1 MAKCLGDFIEKLRAM
16 GPDEIV
22 DVRKAV
28 DPKYEATTLLR
39 KLELEGRNPMV
50 VFHEAK
56 NLKGGKAQIPLVIN
70 TFASRKKLAVALDLP
85 PEQYKMEPVLEL
97 SRRYGNKVKPEVI
110 AKATAPVKEVIQLG
124 DEVDLFNYPVP
135 ITHALDG
142 GPYIIGGSAILKNP
156 ENGSY
161 NLAMIRFHLK
171 SGNRG
176 TIHAERHH
184 HSGMIVKMHR
194 DAGKETPFAIVI
206 GHHPTFYLGSLW
218 EGPFGNDE
226 YEIAGGAMQEPV
238 RLVPSETWG
247 EDFLVPADAE
257 LIIEGYVS
265 KDEMDEE
272 GPIGEHTRY
281 YKTIQGGKIQKR
293 YDPVVRFT
301 AITRRKDAHFLSVF
315 MGHAEHGL
323 IGSIPKEAV
332 IYEKAKACCPGVT
345 AVHLTPGGM
354 CRYICYISL
363 KQRLA
368 GEAKDAIMAAFV
380 SDWHI
385 KFGVAVDEDVDIFN
399 DQEVLWAIALRTQP
413 NRDFF
418 TISECMGS
426 PLDPTVG
433 LNGDRPLT
441 SRMGI
446 DATKPYGLPF
456 SEVCEVPLD
465 LLKKIKVEDY
475 LK

>member
-1 MAKCLGDFIEKLRAM
+1 MAKNLHDFMKKLREI
-16 GPDEIV
+16 GSEEIV
-22 DVRKAV
+22 DVKKAV
-28 DPKYEATTLLR
+28 DPCYEATTLLR

-70 TFASRKKLAVALDLP
+70 AFASRKKLAIALDLP
-85 PEQYKMEPVLEL
+85 ADQYKMEPALEL
-97 SRRYGNKVKPEVI
+97 SRRYSETIKPEI
-110 AKATAPVKEVIQLG
+110 INRSEAPVKEVIQLG
-124 DEVDLFNYPVP
+124 DEVDLFDYPVP
-135 ITHALDG
+135 TTHALDG
-142 GPYIIGGSAILKNP
+142 GPYIIGGSVVLKNP
-156 ENGSY
+156 ETGAY
-161 NLAMIRFHLK
+161 NLAMIRLHLK
-171 SGNRG
+171 SKNRA

-194 DAGKETPFAIVI
+194 DAGKETPFAIVV
-206 GHHPTFYLGSLW
+206 GHHPTYYLGSQW
-218 EGPFGNDE
+218 EGSFGRDE
-226 YEIAGGAMQEPV
+226 YEIAGGAMQEAV
-238 RLVPSETWG
+238 RLVPSETLG

-257 LIIEGYVS
+257 MIIEGYVTV
-265 KDEMDEE
+265 DEMDEE

-281 YKTIQGGKIQKR
+281 YKTIQNGKVQIKH
-293 YDPVVRFT
+293 DPVVRFT
-301 AITRRKDAHFLSVF
+301 AITRRKDACFQSVF

-332 IYEKAKACCPGVT
+332 IYEKAKATCPGIT

-354 CRYICYISL
+354 CRYICYVSL

-385 KFGVAVDEDVDIFN
+385 KYVVAVDEDVDVFS
-399 DQEVLWAIALRTQP
+399 DSEVLWAIALRTQP
-413 NRDFF
+413 HRDTFV
-418 TISECMGS
+418 IPECMGS

-441 SRMGI
+441 SRMGF

-456 SEVCEVPLD
+456 SDVCEVPLD
-465 LLKKIKVEDY
+465 LLKNMKIEDY

>member
-1 MAKCLGDFIEKLRAM
+1 MAKSLHEFMDKLRAI
-16 GPDEIV
+16 GPDEII
-22 DVRKAV
+22 DVKKAV
-28 DPKYEATTLLR
+28 DPRYEATTFMR
-39 KLELEGRNPMV
+39 KLELAGRNPMV

-70 TFASRKKLAVALDLP
+70 AFASRKKLAIALDLP
-85 PEQYKMEPVLEL
+85 AEQYKMEPALEL
-97 SRRYGNKVKPEVI
+97 SRRYNQTIKPVVINKS
-110 AKATAPVKEVIQLG
+110 AAPAKEVIQLG
-124 DEVDLFNYPVP
+124 DEVDLFDYPVP

-142 GPYIIGGSAILKNP
+142 GPYILGGSVILKNP
-156 ENGSY
+156 ETGFY
-161 NLAMIRFHLK
+161 NLAMIRLHLK
-171 SGNRG
+171 DGKRA

-194 DAGKETPFAIVI
+194 DAGKKTPFAIVI
-206 GHHPTFYLGSLW
+206 GHHPTYYLGSQW
-218 EGPFGNDE
+218 EGPFGKDE
-226 YEIAGGAMQEPV
+226 YEIAGGAMQEAV
-238 RLVPSETWG
+238 RLVPSETLG

-257 LIIEGYVS
+257 MIIEGYVS
-265 KDEMDEE
+265 VDEMDEE

-281 YKTIQGGKIQKR
+281 YKTIQNGKIQVKH
-293 YDPVVRFT
+293 DPVVHFT
-301 AITRRKDAHFLSVF
+301 AITRRKDAHFQTIF
-315 MGHAEHGL
+315 MGHSEHGL

-332 IYEKAKACCPGVT
+332 IYEKAKASCPGVT

-385 KFGVAVDEDVDIFN
+385 KFGIAVDEDVDIFS
-399 DQEVLWAIALRTQP
+399 DQEVLWAMALRTQP
-413 NRDFF
+413 HRDFF
-418 TISECMGS
+418 VIPECMGS

-433 LNGDRPLT
+433 LDGDRPLT

-456 SEVCEVPLD
+456 SDVCEVPLD
-465 LLKKIKVEDY
+465 LLKNMKLEDY

>member
-1 MAKCLGDFIEKLRAM
+1 MAKNLHEFMDKLRAI
-16 GPDEIV
+16 GSDEII
-22 DVRKAV
+22 DVKKAV
-28 DPKYEATTLLR
+28 DPRYEATTFMR
-39 KLELEGRNPMV
+39 KLELAGRNPMV

-70 TFASRKKLAVALDLP
+70 AFASRKKLAIALDLP
-85 PEQYKMEPVLEL
+85 AEQYKMEPALEL
-97 SRRYGNKVKPEVI
+97 SRRYNQTIKPVVINKSD
-110 AKATAPVKEVIQLG
+110 APAKEVIQLG
-124 DEVDLFNYPVP
+124 DEVDLFDYPVP

-142 GPYIIGGSAILKNP
+142 GPYILGGSVILKNP
-156 ENGSY
+156 ETGFY
-161 NLAMIRFHLK
+161 NLAMIRLHLK
-171 SGNRG
+171 NGKRA

-194 DAGKETPFAIVI
+194 DAGKKTPFAIVI
-206 GHHPTFYLGSLW
+206 GHHPTYYLGSQW
-218 EGPFGNDE
+218 EGPFGKDE

-238 RLVPSETWG
+238 RLVPSETLG

-257 LIIEGYVS
+257 MIIEGYVS
-265 KDEMDEE
+265 VDEMDEE

-281 YKTIQGGKIQKR
+281 YKTIQNGKVKVKH
-293 YDPVVRFT
+293 DPVVHFT
-301 AITRRKDAHFLSVF
+301 AITRRKDAHFQTIF
-315 MGHAEHGL
+315 MGHSEHGL

-332 IYEKAKACCPGVT
+332 IYEKAKASCPGVT

-385 KFGVAVDEDVDIFN
+385 KFGIAVDEDVDIFS
-399 DQEVLWAIALRTQP
+399 DQEVLWAMALRTQP
-413 NRDFF
+413 HRDFF
-418 TISECMGS
+418 VIPECMGS

-433 LNGDRPLT
+433 LDGDRPLT
-441 SRMGI
+441 SRLNSSTTGPTI
-446 DATKPYGLPF
+446 STHL
-456 SEVCEVPLD
+456 
-465 LLKKIKVEDY
+465 
-475 LK
+475 